1 MSALLR
7 DQVDLEQV
15 RSEILANLDA
25 AVEPSSAS
33 LWRSE

>member
-1 MSALLR
+1 MSALL
-7 DQVDLEQV
+7 DQVDLEQL
-15 RSEILANLDA
+15 RSEILATLDA